1 MQWRG
6 RALRAV
12 AFMTFQDPVLRQHYE
27 HAIALMSGLPVEL
40 HPICALM
47 DAYQLYR
54 QTEGEP
60 TPRVREIIY
69 HLTDPDLRPSLRQ
82 WFRIMCDNEMN
93 PTAMKLRK
101 QMSEIIGE
109 SL

>member
-1 MQWRG
+1 
-6 RALRAV
+6 
-12 AFMTFQDPVLRQHYE
+12 MTFQDPVLRQHYE
-27 HAIALMSGLPVEL
+27 HAITLMSGLPVEL
-40 HPICALM
+40 RPICALM

-60 TPRVREIIY
+60 APRVREIIY

-93 PTAMKLRK
+93 PTAMKFRQ